1 MNLTT
6 DAISNPDPYYIKSVT
21 EFSESQEV
29 VSSADIYSSTNIKL
43 VAKGTRIDRSF
54 YDKLA
59 KHKLTASPID
69 RCLSVRGAV
78 TPHDLA
84 LDAARLLDKE
94 PQLARMANALP
105 DKLLLQNGLSQIYLN
120 DTLAF
125 KLTLAREK
133 RPALYQHSI
142 RIALISLYL
151 GTCLN
156 LDRKSMNTLA
166 TAAIF
171 HDLGELHIDPAPLD
185 GAQALSPKERQHIY
199 AHPMI
204 SYLILKE
211 FPEYHPHISM
221 AVLDHHERLDGS
233 GYPRNLKE
241 DKINPL
247 GQILAVAE
255 VVGSLCGRGDGDAC
269 AHVEVALKLNSGQ
282 FRSDLVGY
290 LSAIARQGKSPLT
303 PGAGAGVDLAWIRAR
318 LENIAK
324 ILADWDQAYAPFR
337 VNKPPEYLAYVHT
350 RLISLKTGL
359 FDAGFNP
366 DGQDT
371 LTSGI
376 EKDPDS
382 LAELGLLVR
391 ETGWQIKDIIY
402 EIRRRWPEIEQAS
415 APAALTLKTWASQA
429 EQLLV

>member
-6 DAISNPDPYYIKSVT
+6 ADAIINPDPYYIKSVT
-21 EFSESQEV
+21 EFSESREV
-29 VSSADIYSSTNIKL
+29 VSSADIYSSTGIKL

-54 YDKLA
+54 YDKLV

-69 RCLSVRGAV
+69 RCLSVKDAV
-78 TPHDLA
+78 TPHVLA
-84 LDAARLLDKE
+84 LDAARLLDEE
-94 PQLARMANALP
+94 PQLACMANALP
-105 DKLLLQNGLSQIYLN
+105 DKLLLRNGLAQIHLN

-133 RPALYQHSI
+133 RPVLYQHCV

-156 LDRKSMNTLA
+156 LNRASMNTLA
-166 TAAIF
+166 TAAVF
-171 HDLGELHIDPAPLD
+171 HDIGELHIDPALLD
-185 GAQALSPKERQHIY
+185 SAQALSPKERQHIY

-204 SYLILKE
+204 AYLILKE
-211 FPEYHPHISM
+211 YPEYHPQVSN

-233 GYPRNLKE
+233 GYPRNLKGE
-241 DKINPL
+241 QINPL
-247 GQILAVAE
+247 SQILAVAE
-255 VVGSLCGRGDGDAC
+255 VAGSLCGHGDDDAC
-269 AHVEVALKLNSGQ
+269 AHVEVVLKLNQGQ
-282 FRSDLVGY
+282 FRSDLVKY
-290 LSAIARQGKSPLT
+290 LLAISRQGRKSLT
-303 PGAGAGVDLAWIRAR
+303 PATDADLSWIRTR

-337 VNKPPEYLAYVHT
+337 KNKPLEYLTYTYA
-350 RLISLKTGL
+350 RLTSLRTGL

-366 DGQDT
+366 DGPDT

-376 EKDPDS
+376 EMDPDS

-391 ETGWQIKDIIY
+391 ETGWQIKDTVY
-402 EIRRRWPEIEQAS
+402 ETRRRWPEIEQATT
-415 APAALTLKTWASQA
+415 PAALALKTWASQA
-429 EQLLV
+429 EQLLG

>member
-6 DAISNPDPYYIKSVT
+6 ADAISNPDPYYIKSVT
-21 EFSESQEV
+21 EFSESREV
-29 VSSADIYSSTNIKL
+29 VSSADIYSSTGIKL

-54 YDKLA
+54 YDKLV

-69 RCLSVRGAV
+69 RCLSVKDAV
-78 TPHDLA
+78 TPHVLA
-84 LDAARLLDKE
+84 LDAARLLDEE

-105 DKLLLQNGLSQIYLN
+105 DKLLLRNGLTQIYLN

-133 RPALYQHSI
+133 RPVLYQHCI

-151 GTCLN
+151 GACLN
-156 LDRKSMNTLA
+156 INRASMNTLA
-166 TAAIF
+166 TAAVF

-185 GAQALSPKERQHIY
+185 GTQPLSSKERQHIY
-199 AHPMI
+199 VHPLI
-204 SYLILKE
+204 AYLILKE
-211 FPEYHPHISM
+211 YPEYHPQVSSV
-221 AVLDHHERLDGS
+221 VLDHHERLDGS

-241 DKINPL
+241 DKINTL
-247 GQILAVAE
+247 SQILAVAE
-255 VVGSLCGRGDGDAC
+255 VAGSLCSNGNDDAC
-269 AHVEVALKLNSGQ
+269 AHVEVVLKLNSGQ

-290 LSAIARQGKSPLT
+290 LTSITRQGKPSLT
-303 PGAGAGVDLAWIRAR
+303 LGAGMDLTWIRGR
-318 LENIAK
+318 LTNIAT
-324 ILADWDQAYAPFR
+324 ILADWDQTYAPYR
-337 VNKPPEYLAYVHT
+337 GSKPQEYLAYVHT

-376 EKDPDS
+376 EQDPDS

-391 ETGWQIKDIIY
+391 ETGWQIKDTIY
-402 EIRRRWPEIEQAS
+402 EIRRRWPEIEQVS
-415 APAALTLKTWASQA
+415 DPAAQELKTWASEA
-429 EQLLV
+429 EQLLA

>member
-1 MNLTT
+1 MNQAP

-21 EFSESQEV
+21 EFSESREV
-29 VSSADIYSSTNIKL
+29 VSSADIYSSSGIKL

-69 RCLSVRGAV
+69 SCLSVRGAV
-78 TPHDLA
+78 TPHGLA

-105 DKLLLQNGLSQIYLN
+105 DKLLLRNGLSQIYLN

-151 GTCLN
+151 GACLN
-156 LDRKSMNTLA
+156 LDRGSMNTLA
-166 TAAIF
+166 TAAVF

-185 GAQALSPKERQHIY
+185 GVQPLSPKERQHIY
-199 AHPMI
+199 VHPMI
-204 SYLILKE
+204 AYLILKE
-211 FPEYHPHISM
+211 YPEYHPQVSN

-255 VVGSLCGRGDGDAC
+255 VAGSLCGRGDDDAC
-269 AHVEVALKLNSGQ
+269 AHVEVVLKLNSGQ

-290 LSAIARQGKSPLT
+290 LSAIARQGKSSLT
-303 PGAGAGVDLAWIRAR
+303 PGASVDLAWIRAR

-324 ILADWDQAYAPFR
+324 ILADWDQTYAPYR
-337 VNKPPEYLAYVHT
+337 GNKPQEYLAYVHT
-350 RLISLKTGL
+350 RLTSLRTGL

-402 EIRRRWPEIEQAS
+402 EIRRRWPEIEHVS
-415 APAALTLKTWASQA
+415 DPAALALKTWASQA
-429 EQLLV
+429 EQLLG